1 MNDFERTL
9 VKSFN
14 ESFKESDTLALAYRL
29 KQSRFATQHLDILV
43 DSGNPDLYLGVE
55 CKSISVEKGASA
67 LYFSQHFT
75 VDKKGVHQIER
86 ISEFLRQTGR
96 RGFLAVEL
104 RMGGG
109 HSKQAFLMPWAV
121 VEKQYREKAV
131 KVSIEQI
138 KTHTE
143 LKRRGKTYNCASL
156 FEPLRKTRMDSLK
169 NQSTDTSSSLS

>member
-29 KQSRFATQHLDILV
+29 KQSRFAPQFIDVLV
-43 DSGNPDLYLGVE
+43 DSGNPDLYFGIE

-67 LYFSQHFT
+67 LYFKQHFT

-109 HSKQAFLMPWAV
+109 HSKQAYLIPWGV
-121 VEKQYREKAV
+121 VENDFREKAIKIPV
-131 KVSIEQI
+131 EMI
-138 KTHTE
+138 KTHSE
-143 LKRRGKTYNCASL
+143 LERRGKTYGLSSL

-169 NQSTDTSSSLS
+169 KQ